1 MTKKIVIEM
10 LAPWTVA
17 VYLDGEILDCF
28 DCLSEA
34 ADAVVE
40 ACPGLDISTV
50 EGSFCEDYVLWTREA
65 GGRTQ
70 PSQAQPQDR
79 HSDPR

>member
-1 MTKKIVIEM
+1 MTQKIVIEM

-34 ADAVVE
+34 AHAVAE
-40 ACPGLDISTV
+40 ACPGINPQDVVVT
-50 EGSFCEDYVLWTREA
+50 FCEDYHHKVAKAARRGILI
-65 GGRTQ
+65 
-70 PSQAQPQDR
+70 
-79 HSDPR
+79 SDLERQV

>member
-1 MTKKIVIEM
+1 MTQKIVIEM

-28 DCLSEA
+28 DCLKEA
-34 ADAVVE
+34 VDAVVE

-50 EGSFCEDYVLWTREA
+50 EISFCEDYDAKVAKAARRGLV
-65 GGRTQ
+65 
-70 PSQAQPQDR
+70 PSDFER
-79 HSDPR
+79 KV

>member
-50 EGSFCEDYVLWTREA
+50 EVSFCEDYDAKVLKAARR
-65 GGRTQ
+65 GLV
-70 PSQAQPQDR
+70 PSDFER
-79 HSDPR
+79 KV

>member
-1 MTKKIVIEM
+1 MTQKIVIDI
-10 LAPWTVA
+10 LAPWSVA

-34 ADAVVE
+34 AEAVIE

-50 EGSFCEDYVLWTREA
+50 EVSFCEDYDAKVAKAARRGLV
-65 GGRTQ
+65 
-70 PSQAQPQDR
+70 PSDFER
-79 HSDPR
+79 KV